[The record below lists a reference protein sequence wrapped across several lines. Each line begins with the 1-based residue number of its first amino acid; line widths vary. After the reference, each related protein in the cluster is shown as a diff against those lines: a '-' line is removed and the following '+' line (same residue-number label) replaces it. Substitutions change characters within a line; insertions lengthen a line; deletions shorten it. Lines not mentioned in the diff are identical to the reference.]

1 MCKESGYIIQRTL
14 TIMLPRR
21 RKRGR
26 LERMFI
32 DVVKEDI
39 QKRMLETG

>member
-1 MCKESGYIIQRTL
+1 ML
-14 TIMLPRR
+14 TIVLPRR

-26 LERMFI
+26 LETMFI

-39 QKRMLETG
+39 QRVGVTEKDARDRVRWS

>member
-1 MCKESGYIIQRTL
+1 ML
-14 TIMLPRR
+14 TIVLPRR

-32 DVVKEDI
+32 DVVKQDI
-39 QKRMLETG
+39 QRVGVTEKDARDRVRWS